1 MSIVHFNDLNKYKI
15 TKEEFEI
22 FKKQT
27 FQQYIDSINELLEP
41 YYEEIKA
48 LPSTG
53 AKWNFI
59 YFKLRYKNSNPYDI
73 NAARG
78 GASYGY
84 WLNTG
89 ITYLQFKLKLSTENP
104 KKMISISDTNF
115 SHKHDLNDVLQST
128 FERLINIMYDK
139 DNTYYSRP
147 YHNSSYAIILK
158 EKLDWDKL

>member
-41 YYEEIKA
+41 YYDEIKA

-59 YFKLRYKNSNPYDI
+59 YFKLRYKNPNPYDI

-78 GASYGY
+78 GAKYGY
-84 WLNTG
+84 WLYMG
-89 ITYLQFKLKLSTENP
+89 FIYHKFKLKLSTRNP
-104 KKMISISDTNF
+104 KKMISVKELFITKWDN
-115 SHKHDLNDVLQST
+115 LEDVLKMS
-128 FERLINIMYDK
+128 FEDVLNKHYNRENREYCYSK
-139 DNTYYSRP
+139 DNEYSV
-147 YHNSSYAIILK
+147 ILR
-158 EKLDWDKL
+158 EKLGWDKI

>member
-1 MSIVHFNDLNKYKI
+1 MGIVHFNDLKKYKI

-48 LPSTG
+48 LPSSG

-59 YFKLRYKNSNPYDI
+59 YFKLRYENPNPYDI
-73 NAARG
+73 NPARG

-84 WLNTG
+84 WLSMG
-89 ITYLQFKLKLSTENP
+89 FIYYDFKLKLSTRNS
-104 KKMISISDTNF
+104 KKMISISDMSTNEMNKLDDILQTSF
-115 SHKHDLNDVLQST
+115 EDILNKHYNKENKAYFYGGNDGYT
-128 FERLINIMYDK
+128 
-139 DNTYYSRP
+139 
-147 YHNSSYAIILK
+147 IILR
-158 EKLDWDKL
+158 EVLGWDKL